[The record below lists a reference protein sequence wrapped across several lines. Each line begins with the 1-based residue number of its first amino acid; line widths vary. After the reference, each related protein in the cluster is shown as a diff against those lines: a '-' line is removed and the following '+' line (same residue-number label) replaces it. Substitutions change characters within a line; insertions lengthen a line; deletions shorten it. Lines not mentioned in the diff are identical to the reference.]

1 MYTVTLTATGAES
14 GSATFP
20 VGLGKVLTQRVEK
33 ELKIDVTIC
42 EDPAA
47 CAPGADIDVTSCQG
61 STCNSKHFFVAKED
75 GDTHLLC
82 IGKDG
87 CNSVRFI
94 CEVPA
99 QCRIFCFGGE
109 PACNSVEYSRGIAL
123 ECASKKACNSMSQI
137 GGGEHPSWPSPPST
151 PPSPPS
157 TPPSPSSPPS
167 PPGGGEPAAPPSAP
181 GDFAITEFDGIE
193 EFDEDGS
200 EVEKVVETLSKQ
212 GAKSLKEK
220 TSLTGSPEVVK
231 ASVVADDDKGQ
242 SKNVEGAAEQEA
254 DSASTLPQATV
265 IAIVGGAA
273 AACLVAVA
281 VALAVRHFRRGEEKK
296 AAAFDVSITVN
307 QVAGT
312 PLP

>member
-137 GGGEHPSWPSPPST
+137 GGGE
-151 PPSPPS
+151 
-157 TPPSPSSPPS
+157 
-167 PPGGGEPAAPPSAP
+167 PGGGEPAAPPSAP
-181 GDFAITEFDGIE
+181 GDFAITEFDGIDE
-193 EFDEDGS
+193 SDEDGS

-220 TSLTGSPEVVK
+220 TSLTGSPEIVK

-242 SKNVEGAAEQEA
+242 SKNAEGAAEQHRS
-254 DSASTLPQATV
+254 SASSALPQAAAV
-265 IAIVGGAA
+265 AIVGGAA
-273 AACLVAVA
+273 SACLVAVA

-296 AAAFDVSITVN
+296 AAAFDVSVTVN
-307 QVAGT
+307 
-312 PLP
+312 